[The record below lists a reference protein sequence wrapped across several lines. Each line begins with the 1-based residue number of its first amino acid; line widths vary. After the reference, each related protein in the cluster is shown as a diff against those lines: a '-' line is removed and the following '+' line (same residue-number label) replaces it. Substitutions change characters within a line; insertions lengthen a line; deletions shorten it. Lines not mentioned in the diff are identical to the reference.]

1 MNTRYGKQVHFDLCN
16 ATGVTNQFFGEVRVG
31 VVMGLAQRL
40 PDCSALDDGP
50 FGSDLG
56 TLGGGVL
63 GGEGGGAPEESFI
76 LPSGLASEVVQP
88 TAAAIASDAIVSNA
102 YVFKIAGPASGV
114 SSASTPTTSA
124 ASGNG
129 AGVPTQEYVVD
140 ESNED
145 DSCEEL

>member
-16 ATGVTNQFFGEVRVG
+16 ATGVTNQFFGQVAAG

-40 PDCSALDDGP
+40 PDCSALDDGL

-63 GGEGGGAPEESFI
+63 DGEGGGAPEVSLI
-76 LPSGLASEVVQP
+76 LPSGLASEVVPP
-88 TAAAIASDAIVSNA
+88 TAAPIVSDA
-102 YVFKIAGPASGV
+102 FRIAGPASAGSTGV
-114 SSASTPTTSA
+114 VASSGSVPTSSA

-129 AGVPTQEYVVD
+129 AGVPTYEYVVD
-140 ESNED
+140 GSNED